1 MPKLS
6 FFGET
11 RGFLSLNGGV
21 SPTVCAEAAVTGPNT
36 ESKSN
41 SNAHALAIA
50 RINESKRCVNKQ
62 FPLRA
67 HLFN

>member
-1 MPKLS
+1 MVAVFGGPAFRGGSVPKLS

-21 SPTVCAEAAVTGPNT
+21 SPTVCADAAVKGTNT

-50 RINESKRCVNKQ
+50 RANDFK
-62 FPLRA
+62 
-67 HLFN
+67 